1 MSRVNF
7 TRAVKVEIRGRATR
21 NGVVYCENCGLPTK
35 KFEIDHTIA
44 DALSIDRKRK
54 LTAADGRLLCSGVA
68 SSCHRKKTAADDAS
82 IARAKRREARHV
94 GVTRPAG
101 QIKSAGFKPAARA
114 HAEREPANGMTGLAR
129 RYGVREGK

>member
-1 MSRVNF
+1 MTRVNF
-7 TRAVKVEIRGRATR
+7 TRAVKVEIRARATR

-54 LTAADGRLLCSGVA
+54 LTAADGRLLCSGVP
-68 SSCHRKKTAADDAS
+68 SSCHSKKTAADDAA
-82 IARAKRREARHV
+82 IAKAKRREARHV

-101 QIKSAGFKPAARA
+101 EIKSRGFAPSAKPK
-114 HAEREPANGMTGLAR
+114 REPLRVANGLTGIAR
-129 RYGVREGK
+129 QYGVKA